1 MVREILRNEVQQLVA
16 DPEVQLVDVLPTRE
30 YEDAHLPGAIHLP
43 LTELTRETAAK
54 LRRDR
59 PVIVYCHD
67 ARWDLSPRAA
77 WRLESLGF
85 TQVFDYVAG
94 KVDWLANGLPT
105 EGKRVAV
112 PRVGEHVRR
121 DVSTCHLTDR
131 LGEVAEHV
139 RASGLDGCVVVN
151 EERVVLGLLR
161 RRALDGDPQQLV
173 EEVMEPGP
181 STFRP
186 DVALD
191 EMTAYLRQRQLGSVL
206 VTTADGRLVGILQRT
221 AAE

>member
-1 MVREILRNEVQQLVA
+1 M
-16 DPEVQLVDVLPTRE
+16 
-30 YEDAHLPGAIHLP
+30 Y
-43 LTELTRETAAK
+43 
-54 LRRDR
+54 
-59 PVIVYCHD
+59 
-67 ARWDLSPRAA
+67 
-77 WRLESLGF
+77 
-85 TQVFDYVAG
+85 DYVAG
-94 KVDWLANGLPT
+94 KVDWLASGLPT
-105 EGKRVAV
+105 EGKRAAV

-131 LGEVAEHV
+131 LGEAAKHA
-139 RASGLDGCVVVN
+139 RAAGWDRCVVVN

-161 RRALDGDPQQLV
+161 SRALDGDPQQLV

-191 EMTAYLRQRQLGSVL
+191 EITAYMRQRQLGSVL
-206 VTTADGRLVGILQRT
+206 VTTADGKLVGILQRT